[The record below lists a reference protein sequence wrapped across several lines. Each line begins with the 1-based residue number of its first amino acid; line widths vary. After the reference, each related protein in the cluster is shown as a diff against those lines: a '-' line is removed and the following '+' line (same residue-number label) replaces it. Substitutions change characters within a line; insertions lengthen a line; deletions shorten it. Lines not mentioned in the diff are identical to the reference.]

1 MKARRYFCILL
12 ALAMMLALVPSV
24 LAANRFE
31 DVRESD
37 FFYDAVQWAVS
48 RGVTDGTSPTTFSPE
63 EICTRAQVVT
73 FLWRAKGEPEPK
85 EMRSSF
91 TDVEAGGY
99 YEKAVFWAL
108 EEGVT
113 TGTDDTSFSPD
124 DPCTYAHIITFLW
137 RANGSPEA
145 GGSSWLT
152 ADWPESWYKDA
163 VTWAE
168 RGGMFEGE
176 DEQFDPDAPC
186 SRARTVVWL
195 QRDAVIYAGD
205 VMRLMEAV
213 SSGRE
218 IYLSPGTYD
227 LSEWVEYI
235 MEGQP
240 WDTGNPAVTLT
251 QVYDGWE
258 VRIQNVRN
266 LTIAAQPGAEGPVVL
281 TAEPPY
287 AKALSFYNCDEV
299 SLVGMTLGS
308 DFVSTDDSSTVR
320 LIGCTLGDV
329 FR

>member
-1 MKARRYFCILL
+1 MKARGCLCILL
-12 ALAMMLALVPSV
+12 ALAVMLAFVPSV
-24 LAANRFE
+24 LAASPFE

-37 FFYDAVQWAVS
+37 FFCDAVQWAVS
-48 RGVTDGTSPTTFSPE
+48 RGITTGTSSTAFSPE
-63 EICTRAQVVT
+63 QICTRAQVVT
-73 FLWRAKGEPEPK
+73 FLWRAKGKPEPK
-85 EMRSSF
+85 QAHSSF
-91 TDVEAGGY
+91 TDVEPGGY

-108 EEGVT
+108 EQGIT
-113 TGTDDTSFSPD
+113 TGTGDTTFSPD

-137 RANGSPEA
+137 RANGRPEA

-168 RGGMFEGE
+168 RGGLFEGE
-176 DEQFDPDAPC
+176 DERFDPDAPC

-195 QRDAVIYAGD
+195 HRDAVVYVGD
-205 VMRLMEAV
+205 VMRLMEAI

-240 WDTGNPAVTLT
+240 WDTGNPTVTLI
-251 QVYDGWE
+251 QVNDGWE

-266 LTIAAQPGAEGPVVL
+266 LTIAAQPGAEASVLL
-281 TAEPPY
+281 TAEPPH
-287 AKALSFYNCDEV
+287 AKALSFYYCDEV
-299 SLVGMTLGS
+299 SLIGMKLGS
-308 DFVSTDDSSTVR
+308 DFLYTDSSSTVHF
-320 LIGCTLGDV
+320 LD
-329 FR
+329 

>member
-1 MKARRYFCILL
+1 MKVRRYFCILL
-12 ALAMMLALVPSV
+12 ALAMTLSLVPSA

-48 RGVTDGTSPTTFSPE
+48 RDVTDGTSPTTFSPE
-63 EICTRAQVVT
+63 EVCTRAQVLT

-85 EMRSSF
+85 EMGSYF
-91 TDVEAGGY
+91 TDVEAGDY

-108 EEGVT
+108 EQGIT
-113 TGTDDTSFSPD
+113 TGTDDTTFSPH

-168 RGGMFEGE
+168 RGGLFEGE
-176 DEQFDPDAPC
+176 DEQFDPNIPC

-195 QRDAVIYAGD
+195 YRDAVVYAD
-205 VMRLMEAV
+205 NVMRLMEAV

-240 WDTGNPAVTLT
+240 WDTGNPAVTL
-251 QVYDGWE
+251 VKIGNAWE

-281 TAEPPY
+281 TGEAPY
-287 AKALSFYNCDEV
+287 AKVLSFYHCDEV
-299 SLVGMTLGS
+299 SLIGITLKSG
-308 DFVSTDDSSTVR
+308 FVSADGSSTVR
-320 LIGCTLGDV
+320 FLD
-329 FR
+329 